1 MAQLSAEQIRK
12 KFGLDYNDKHASKGA
27 PGKYS
32 ESTGGDGF
40 ATKDGAIF
48 TEGGEY
54 VGSVKSDGDSDYYA
68 GFSDLTDAASSIKQK
83 HEGKGFTDV
92 DSLSD
97 VAGAVHWLTK
107 GEDKAP
113 EPEGPKEPDAPV
125 SVSPK
130 LATARARVQQY
141 EEDTLSGRTVYGK
154 AAQEQQMEAESF
166 YDRYKK
172 KMGVKNDQGNYVAT
186 EDQERYDR
194 EMEEY
199 NTARAEFDRKKAER
213 LATN

>member
-1 MAQLSAEQIRK
+1 MSDSKRNYEAGIWGGGDLDVEGLAK
-12 KFGLDYNDKHASKGA
+12 KYGLDRSK
-27 PGKYS
+27 
-32 ESTGGDGF
+32 
-40 ATKDGAIF
+40 
-48 TEGGEY
+48 
-54 VGSVKSDGDSDYYA
+54 
-68 GFSDLTDAASSIKQK
+68 
-83 HEGKGFTDV
+83 EGKGEGHIWGKTKSGEKVYLGKSNMGMASNADV
-92 DSLSD
+92 IEAHSRQAGEEVDHKKKGNNLSSMGD
-97 VAGAVHWLTK
+97 IKGAILAEWDGSGGKEETK
-107 GEDKAP
+107 

-154 AAQEQQMEAESF
+154 AAEEQQMEAESF

-199 NTARAEFDRKKAER
+199 SAARAEFDRRKSER
-213 LATN
+213 LATK